1 MVVFLCPG
9 TTILTTNPIFFS
21 HANQT
26 LATLGYPTDES
37 RATIV
42 VTGSSQASAVY
53 ASSDG
58 TDYVALRNVQI
69 NGNRPALGRLQGGSA
84 LIEFGGNTVGQVIDQ
99 VKVYEPRGWSCLHG
113 IGESLVSET
122 FTLQASS
129 DERE

>member
-9 TTILTTNPIFFS
+9 ATILTTNPIFFA

-26 LATLGYPTDES
+26 LATLGYPTDDS

-42 VTGSSQASAVY
+42 VTGSDQSIAVY
-53 ASSDG
+53 GSSDG
-58 TDYVALRNVQI
+58 TDYIALRNLQI
-69 NGNRPALGRLQGGSA
+69 NGNRPALGRLSQGSA

-113 IGESLVSET
+113 IGASLLCLSLVS
-122 FTLQASS
+122 Q
-129 DERE
+129 RMY